1 MSCFSSL
8 VLPAGGTTNSAG
20 FLCLFNYLSR
30 KSNIM
35 RFVKPTKEQRD
46 FIPTPLAAREN
57 INKVGV
63 GIIDQLISAD
73 FVRDADET
81 KSLLE
86 ETVPEEFEPSA
97 MNIVDQKLKT
107 TGLDFKSFDP
117 RVLRGE

>member
-1 MSCFSSL
+1 M
-8 VLPAGGTTNSAG
+8 
-20 FLCLFNYLSR
+20 
-30 KSNIM
+30 K
-35 RFVKPTKEQRD
+35 FVKPTKEQRD

-57 INKVGV
+57 IKKVGV

-73 FVRDADET
+73 YVRNADET

-86 ETVPEEFEPSA
+86 ETVDGEFEPSA

>member
-1 MSCFSSL
+1 M
-8 VLPAGGTTNSAG
+8 
-20 FLCLFNYLSR
+20 
-30 KSNIM
+30 I
-35 RFVKPTKEQRD
+35 FVKPTKEQRD

-57 INKVGV
+57 IKKIGV
-63 GIIDQLISAD
+63 GIIDQLISTD
-73 FVRDADET
+73 YVRNADET

-86 ETVPEEFEPSA
+86 ENVDGEFEPSA

>member
-1 MSCFSSL
+1 M
-8 VLPAGGTTNSAG
+8 
-20 FLCLFNYLSR
+20 
-30 KSNIM
+30 I
-35 RFVKPTKEQRD
+35 FVKPTKEQRD

-57 INKVGV
+57 IKKIGV
-63 GIIDQLISAD
+63 GIIDQLISTD
-73 FVRDADET
+73 YVRNADET

-86 ETVPEEFEPSA
+86 EDVDGEFEPSA

>member
-1 MSCFSSL
+1 M
-8 VLPAGGTTNSAG
+8 
-20 FLCLFNYLSR
+20 
-30 KSNIM
+30 K
-35 RFVKPTKEQRD
+35 FVKPTKEQRD

-57 INKVGV
+57 IKKVGV
-63 GIIDQLISAD
+63 GIIDQLISTD
-73 FVRDADET
+73 YVRNADEV

-86 ETVPEEFEPSA
+86 EKVDGEFEPST

>member
-1 MSCFSSL
+1 M
-8 VLPAGGTTNSAG
+8 
-20 FLCLFNYLSR
+20 
-30 KSNIM
+30 K
-35 RFVKPTKEQRD
+35 FVKPTKEQRD

-57 INKVGV
+57 IKKVGV

-73 FVRDADET
+73 YVRNADET

-86 ETVPEEFEPSA
+86 ETVDGEFEPSA

-117 RVLRGE
+117 RVVRGE

>member
-1 MSCFSSL
+1 MKF
-8 VLPAGGTTNSAG
+8 
-20 FLCLFNYLSR
+20 
-30 KSNIM
+30 I
-35 RFVKPTKEQRD
+35 KPTKEQRD

-57 INKVGV
+57 IKKVGV
-63 GIIDQLISAD
+63 GIIDQLISTD
-73 FVRDADET
+73 YVRNADET

-86 ETVPEEFEPSA
+86 EDVDGEFEPSA